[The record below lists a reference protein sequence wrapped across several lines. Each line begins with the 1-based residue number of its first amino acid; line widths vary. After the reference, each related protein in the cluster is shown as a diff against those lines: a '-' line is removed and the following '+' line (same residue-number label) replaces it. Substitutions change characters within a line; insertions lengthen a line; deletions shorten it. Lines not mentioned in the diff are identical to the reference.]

1 MTGRRRRA
9 GLEQQRVRGSAMLD
23 VFDAFSAAYA
33 RERHEETSLQAYLMA
48 CRDDPKLYAS
58 APERLIKAIGEPE
71 IFDKSNDSRLGRI
84 FMNRTIKRYP
94 EFAEFRS
101 EEHTSEPQPLM
112 RITYAALC

>member
-1 MTGRRRRA
+1 
-9 GLEQQRVRGSAMLD
+9 MLD

-71 IFDKSNDSRLGRI
+71 IFDTSNASRLGRI
-84 FMNRTIKRYP
+84 FMNRTIKR
-94 EFAEFRS
+94 S
-101 EEHTSEPQPLM
+101 EEHTSELQYLM
-112 RITYAALC
+112 RNSYDVYRLKTKTTHTTTQTTT